1 MVAESS
7 REVLEG
13 SLRRPRRDCD
23 KSKNSTLN
31 QPKRP
36 RVSLSSGRYRER
48 IKCVLLD
55 ASILMLAYE
64 GVDVLGEIER
74 ILDSKPKCLVLKPTL
89 EELERLAV
97 KAKPKRRI
105 AARFAIELIKRYC
118 EVVDY
123 KSCKDEDPDTLFLRF
138 VLEHGDVMPVTAD
151 NELRRRL
158 REKGIPNIYYR
169 RERHGLELEG

>member
-13 SLRRPRRDCD
+13 SLRRPRRDYD
-23 KSKNSTLN
+23 KPKNGALN
-31 QPKRP
+31 QSKHP

-48 IKCVLLD
+48 IKYVLLD

-64 GVDVLGEIER
+64 GVDVFREIER
-74 ILDSKPKCLVLKPTL
+74 VLDSKPKCLVLKSTL
-89 EELERLAV
+89 EELERLAA
-97 KAKPKRRI
+97 KAKPKRRM
-105 AARFAIELIKRYC
+105 AARFALELVKRYC

-123 KSCKDEDPDTLFLRF
+123 SPRKGEDPDTLFLRF